1 MVRQKCSG
9 IRRSYLDYPWRFNYF
24 GELGLYMSARYRAA
38 VDAAA
43 IFSETD
49 KSGIITYVNE
59 QFCDISGYSA
69 QELIGQNHRILN
81 SGQHPPEFFI
91 DMWKKV
97 SRGQVWKGEICNRKK
112 DGSLY
117 WVESTIVPMYDDA
130 SQRVQKYVSIRFD
143 VTEKRKFLETLQW
156 QAEHDELTG
165 LPNRFLLSKAL
176 DQAIVKAKSQPSTV
190 AVGVLDLDGFK
201 QINDRYGHEMGDRLL
216 VAVADRLK
224 HSMRIEDTV
233 ARLGGDEFV
242 LILGVR
248 DPKVLESALQRL
260 LAALSAVYIIDGIG
274 INISASIGVTLYPN
288 DNENADTLLRHA
300 DQAMYKAKQSGRNC
314 FHLFDVSKDKM
325 DKSAFDTVIR
335 VRQALH
341 DGELCLH
348 YQPKISL
355 SSGAVIGFEALLRW
369 QHPRDGLILPQYFI
383 PLIEQSD
390 LIVEIGEWVIDQALS
405 QIEQWAD
412 LGHSWSVSVNIAAL
426 HLKKENFVKS
436 LKFLLDSH
444 PNVLPQMLDIEITES
459 VVIEHL
465 PHVTQC
471 LIACQDLGVTFSL
484 DDFGTGYSSL
494 SYLKQ
499 LPTQSIKI
507 DKSFIRDI
515 LIDKD
520 SLGLT
525 KAIIGLAKSF
535 NREVIAE
542 VVETVEHE
550 VLLMNLGCD
559 VAQGYGI
566 AKPMPVEKVL
576 SWVAKFV
583 PAHLSR
589 GGNR

>member
-1 MVRQKCSG
+1 
-9 IRRSYLDYPWRFNYF
+9 
-24 GELGLYMSARYRAA
+24 MSARYRAA

-201 QINDRYGHEMGDRLL
+201 QINDRYGHEIGDRLL

-444 PNVLPQMLDIEITES
+444 PNFLPQMLDIEITES

-542 VVETVEHE
+542 GVETVEHE

-559 VAQGYGI
+559 VAQGNGI

>member
-1 MVRQKCSG
+1 
-9 IRRSYLDYPWRFNYF
+9 
-24 GELGLYMSARYRAA
+24 MSARYRAA

-143 VTEKRKFLETLQW
+143 VTEKRKLLETLQW

-176 DQAIVKAKSQPSTV
+176 DQAIVKAKSQSSTV

-201 QINDRYGHEMGDRLL
+201 QINDRYGHEIGDRLL

-242 LILGVR
+242 LISGVR

-260 LAALSAVYIIDGIG
+260 LAALSAVYVIDGIG

-314 FHLFDVSKDKM
+314 FYLFDVSKDKLI
-325 DKSAFDTVIR
+325 KSAFDSVIR

-444 PNVLPQMLDIEITES
+444 PNVLLQMLDIEITES

-465 PHVTQC
+465 SHVTQC

-542 VVETVEHE
+542 GVETVEHG

-566 AKPMPVEKVL
+566 AKPMPVEQVP

-589 GGNR
+589 GVIDKPHRP

>member
-1 MVRQKCSG
+1 
-9 IRRSYLDYPWRFNYF
+9 
-24 GELGLYMSARYRAA
+24 MSARYRAA

-201 QINDRYGHEMGDRLL
+201 QINDRYGHEIGDRLL

-242 LILGVR
+242 LILDVR

-300 DQAMYKAKQSGRNC
+300 DQAMYKAKQSGRNR

-412 LGHSWSVSVNIAAL
+412 LGHLWSVSVNIAAL

-465 PHVTQC
+465 SHVTQC

-542 VVETVEHE
+542 GVETVEHE

>member
-1 MVRQKCSG
+1 
-9 IRRSYLDYPWRFNYF
+9 
-24 GELGLYMSARYRAA
+24 MSARYRAA

-117 WVESTIVPMYDDA
+117 WVESTIVPIYDDA

-201 QINDRYGHEMGDRLL
+201 QINDRYGHEIGDRLL

-542 VVETVEHE
+542 GVETVEHE

-559 VAQGYGI
+559 VAQGNGI

>member
-1 MVRQKCSG
+1 
-9 IRRSYLDYPWRFNYF
+9 
-24 GELGLYMSARYRAA
+24 MSAIYRAA

-117 WVESTIVPMYDDA
+117 WVDSTIVPMYDDA

-190 AVGVLDLDGFK
+190 AVGMLDLDGFK
-201 QINDRYGHEMGDRLL
+201 QINDRYGHEIGDRLL

-242 LILGVR
+242 LIVGVR
-248 DPKVLESALQRL
+248 DPKVLESALQRI

-300 DQAMYKAKQSGRNC
+300 DQAMYKA
-314 FHLFDVSKDKM
+314 
-325 DKSAFDTVIR
+325 
-335 VRQALH
+335 
-341 DGELCLH
+341 
-348 YQPKISL
+348 
-355 SSGAVIGFEALLRW
+355 
-369 QHPRDGLILPQYFI
+369 
-383 PLIEQSD
+383 
-390 LIVEIGEWVIDQALS
+390 
-405 QIEQWAD
+405 
-412 LGHSWSVSVNIAAL
+412 
-426 HLKKENFVKS
+426 
-436 LKFLLDSH
+436 
-444 PNVLPQMLDIEITES
+444 
-459 VVIEHL
+459 
-465 PHVTQC
+465 
-471 LIACQDLGVTFSL
+471 
-484 DDFGTGYSSL
+484 
-494 SYLKQ
+494 
-499 LPTQSIKI
+499 
-507 DKSFIRDI
+507 
-515 LIDKD
+515 
-520 SLGLT
+520 
-525 KAIIGLAKSF
+525 
-535 NREVIAE
+535 
-542 VVETVEHE
+542 
-550 VLLMNLGCD
+550 
-559 VAQGYGI
+559 
-566 AKPMPVEKVL
+566 
-576 SWVAKFV
+576 
-583 PAHLSR
+583 
-589 GGNR
+589 

>member
-1 MVRQKCSG
+1 M
-9 IRRSYLDYPWRFNYF
+9 
-24 GELGLYMSARYRAA
+24 
-38 VDAAA
+38 
-43 IFSETD
+43 
-49 KSGIITYVNE
+49 
-59 QFCDISGYSA
+59 
-69 QELIGQNHRILN
+69 
-81 SGQHPPEFFI
+81 
-91 DMWKKV
+91 
-97 SRGQVWKGEICNRKK
+97 
-112 DGSLY
+112 
-117 WVESTIVPMYDDA
+117 
-130 SQRVQKYVSIRFD
+130 
-143 VTEKRKFLETLQW
+143 
-156 QAEHDELTG
+156 
-165 LPNRFLLSKAL
+165 LSKAL

-201 QINDRYGHEMGDRLL
+201 QINDGYGHEMGDRLL

-224 HSMRIEDTV
+224 HSMHIEDTV
-233 ARLGGDEFV
+233 ARFGGDEFV

-260 LAALSAVYIIDGIG
+260 LAALSAVYIIDGID

-471 LIACQDLGVTFSL
+471 LIACRDLGVTFSL

-520 SLGLT
+520 SLRLT

-542 VVETVEHE
+542 GVETVEHE

-566 AKPMPVEKVL
+566 ANPMPVEKCYLGWRSL
-576 SWVAKFV
+576 SLLIYLEGVIDKPHRPRTDCA
-583 PAHLSR
+583 
-589 GGNR
+589 

>member
-1 MVRQKCSG
+1 
-9 IRRSYLDYPWRFNYF
+9 
-24 GELGLYMSARYRAA
+24 MSARYRAA

-201 QINDRYGHEMGDRLL
+201 QINDRYGHEIGDRLL

-242 LILGVR
+242 LILGGR

-412 LGHSWSVSVNIAAL
+412 LGHLWSVSVNIAAL

-465 PHVTQC
+465 SHVTQC

-542 VVETVEHE
+542 GVETVEHE

>member
-1 MVRQKCSG
+1 
-9 IRRSYLDYPWRFNYF
+9 
-24 GELGLYMSARYRAA
+24 MSARYRAA

-201 QINDRYGHEMGDRLL
+201 QINDRYGHEIGDRLL

-242 LILGVR
+242 LILGGR

-300 DQAMYKAKQSGRNC
+300 DQAMYKAKQSGRNR

-348 YQPKISL
+348 YQPKISF

-412 LGHSWSVSVNIAAL
+412 LGHSWSVSVNISAL
-426 HLKKENFVKS
+426 HFKKENFVKS

-465 PHVTQC
+465 SHVTQC

-542 VVETVEHE
+542 GVETVEHE

>member
-1 MVRQKCSG
+1 
-9 IRRSYLDYPWRFNYF
+9 
-24 GELGLYMSARYRAA
+24 MSARYRAA

-130 SQRVQKYVSIRFD
+130 SQRVQKYASIRFD

-201 QINDRYGHEMGDRLL
+201 QINDRYGHEIGDRLL

-465 PHVTQC
+465 SHVTQC

-542 VVETVEHE
+542 GVETVEHG

-566 AKPMPVEKVL
+566 AKPMPVEKVP

-589 GGNR
+589 GVIDKPHRP

>member
-1 MVRQKCSG
+1 
-9 IRRSYLDYPWRFNYF
+9 
-24 GELGLYMSARYRAA
+24 MSARYRAA

-201 QINDRYGHEMGDRLL
+201 QINDRYGHEIGDRLL

-242 LILGVR
+242 LILDVR

-325 DKSAFDTVIR
+325 DKSAFDAVIR

-465 PHVTQC
+465 SHVTQC

-542 VVETVEHE
+542 GVETVEHE

>member
-1 MVRQKCSG
+1 
-9 IRRSYLDYPWRFNYF
+9 
-24 GELGLYMSARYRAA
+24 MSARYRAA

-201 QINDRYGHEMGDRLL
+201 QINDRYGHEIGDRLL

-274 INISASIGVTLYPN
+274 INISVSIGVTLYPN

-300 DQAMYKAKQSGRNC
+300 DQAMFKAKQSGRNC

-355 SSGAVIGFEALLRW
+355 GSGAVIGFEALLRW

-459 VVIEHL
+459 VAIEHL

-542 VVETVEHE
+542 GVETVEHE

>member
-1 MVRQKCSG
+1 
-9 IRRSYLDYPWRFNYF
+9 
-24 GELGLYMSARYRAA
+24 MSARYRAA

-201 QINDRYGHEMGDRLL
+201 QINDRYGHEIGDRLL

-224 HSMRIEDTV
+224 HRMRIEDTV

-325 DKSAFDTVIR
+325 DKSTFDTVIR

-459 VVIEHL
+459 VVIENL

-542 VVETVEHE
+542 GVETVEHE

>member
-1 MVRQKCSG
+1 
-9 IRRSYLDYPWRFNYF
+9 
-24 GELGLYMSARYRAA
+24 MSARYRAA

-201 QINDRYGHEMGDRLL
+201 QINDRYGHEIGDRLL

-335 VRQALH
+335 VRQVLH

-542 VVETVEHE
+542 GVETVEHE

-559 VAQGYGI
+559 VAQGNGI

>member
-1 MVRQKCSG
+1 
-9 IRRSYLDYPWRFNYF
+9 
-24 GELGLYMSARYRAA
+24 MSARYRAA

-130 SQRVQKYVSIRFD
+130 SQRVQKYASIRFD

-201 QINDRYGHEMGDRLL
+201 QINDRYGHEIGDRLL

-459 VVIEHL
+459 VVIENL

-542 VVETVEHE
+542 GVETVEHG

-566 AKPMPVEKVL
+566 AKPMPVEKVP

-589 GGNR
+589 GVIDKPHRPRTDCVVAT